1 MKKRKVF
8 RRIIIFGSDVTE
20 CYQAVMVIAVF

>member
-20 CYQAVMVIAVF
+20 CYQAVMAIAVF